1 MYGCINWHLYFKIWD
16 SHGQTTFFLFIFECI
31 RRKNSDWPHK
41 TNQGMPGMWCMVEVY
56 TEAASIDIWYI
67 VIFCYYIVLSL
78 WHKCKIVI
86 TNQLLMVL
94 SSDSA
99 EKDYCCLKD
108 EVVSSLSGKAQKFC
122 NEITENMDVI
132 YNW

>member
-1 MYGCINWHLYFKIWD
+1 
-16 SHGQTTFFLFIFECI
+16 
-31 RRKNSDWPHK
+31 
-41 TNQGMPGMWCMVEVY
+41 
-56 TEAASIDIWYI
+56 
-67 VIFCYYIVLSL
+67 
-78 WHKCKIVI
+78 
-86 TNQLLMVL
+86 MVL